1 MALSTQELLNF
12 FLIFTRVLAVLMTA
26 PIFSNRTM
34 PTIAKIGFA
43 GLLALLM
50 LPISATADPLPLPTE
65 LFPFLLVTAQE
76 VLVGVVIGFA
86 SNLVFQ
92 AVAIGAGMMSLQSG
106 FQAARLFDPFTNA
119 SSTALEQFYSLLVI
133 ALFLSINGHHL
144 LLQALTQTFKLVPL
158 GTFALTEATIGQLVH
173 LTGTIFVNAIRI
185 ALPVIGTLLLT
196 DFSLGLIARAVP
208 QVQVFFLGLPLKL
221 GLSLMTLALTLS
233 ITLPVVRDLLANIP
247 VDLLSLVK

>member
-1 MALSTQELLNF
+1 M
-12 FLIFTRVLAVLMTA
+12 
-26 PIFSNRTM
+26 
-34 PTIAKIGFA
+34 
-43 GLLALLM
+43 
-50 LPISATADPLPLPTE
+50 
-65 LFPFLLVTAQE
+65 
-76 VLVGVVIGFA
+76 
-86 SNLVFQ
+86 
-92 AVAIGAGMMSLQSG
+92 
-106 FQAARLFDPFTNA
+106 
-119 SSTALEQFYSLLVI
+119 VI